1 MPSSTSASN
10 PWRKFA
16 FIFLGITGGAI
27 FLIWLFVVT
36 VDPWG
41 MLPLSPPFNRIPI
54 STNARY
60 SFPALAINQKFDS
73 AIIGTSTS
81 RPLQPQI
88 LDKAFHTHFVNL
100 SMNASTPWE
109 QEKIFNLFIKHHPHP
124 KIIIFNTDNIW
135 CFDDPHHAARPLPL
149 WMYEGSPWTG
159 YFKMANQYALQEAA
173 NQFLWLIGFKK
184 QRYGSDGYTPLLPA
198 SFVYDPNKVNKAFA
212 EWIQADN
219 SPPNGRVPV
228 QPALPRLQ
236 RMIDTLP
243 KETVKILII
252 PPFSAEF
259 YGNPGGWTD
268 VSWKACKRNLAHL
281 AQTTPNT
288 TAIDFAL
295 PNHFTQQ
302 RTSFWDPIH
311 YRDFTAEMVMK
322 GIIQAVLHHQELP
335 DNESKILGQGQP

>member
-10 PWRKFA
+10 SWRKFA
-16 FIFLGITGGAI
+16 WVFLGFTIGPI
-27 FLIWLFVVT
+27 FLIWLFIII

-41 MLPLSPPFNRIPI
+41 MLPLSPPFHRIPI

-60 SFPALAINQKFDS
+60 SFPALAINKKFDS
-73 AIIGTSTS
+73 TIIGTSTS

-88 LDKAFHTHFVNL
+88 LNKAFHANFVNL

-109 QEKIFNLFIKHHPHP
+109 QEKIYNLFLKHHPHP
-124 KIIIFNTDNIW
+124 KVVIFNTDNIW

-149 WMYEGSPWTG
+149 WMYEGSLWVG
-159 YFKMANQYALQEAA
+159 YLKMANQYALQEAA
-173 NQFLWLIGFKK
+173 NQFSWLIGFKK

-198 SFVYDPNKVNKAFA
+198 SFIYDPQKVNKTFT
-212 EWIQADN
+212 EWAQADN
-219 SPPNGRVPV
+219 SLPNGRIPR

-236 RMIDTLP
+236 RMINKLP
-243 KETVKILII
+243 KETVKIIII
-252 PPFSAEF
+252 PPFSVEF
-259 YGNPGGWTD
+259 YGNPGGWAD
-268 VSWKACKRNLAHL
+268 VSWKACKANLSNLAKK
-281 AQTTPNT
+281 TPNM

-295 PNHFTQQ
+295 PNHFTQE

-322 GIIQAVLHHQELP
+322 GILQAVLHHQELP
-335 DNESKILGQGQP
+335 NNESKILGQSTP

>member
-16 FIFLGITGGAI
+16 LIFLGITGGAI
-27 FLIWLFVVT
+27 FLIWLFIVI

-41 MLPLSPPFNRIPI
+41 MLPLSPPFHRIPI

-60 SFPALAINQKFDS
+60 SFPALAINQQFDS

-88 LDKAFHTHFVNL
+88 LNKPFDAHFVNL

-124 KIIIFNTDNIW
+124 KVIIINTDNIW
-135 CFDDPHHAARPLPL
+135 CFDDPQRASRPIPL
-149 WMYEGSPWTG
+149 WMYEGSPWVG
-159 YFKMANQYALQEAA
+159 YLKMANQYALQEAA

-198 SFVYDPNKVNKAFA
+198 SFVYDPKKVNAVFTGWPK
-212 EWIQADN
+212 ADN
-219 SPPNGRVPV
+219 SAPNGRIPT

-236 RMIDTLP
+236 RMISQLPKDTL
-243 KETVKILII
+243 KIIII

-259 YGNPGGWTD
+259 YGNTGGWTD
-268 VSWKACKRNLAHL
+268 IKWKACKGNLAHL
-281 AQTTPNT
+281 ASTTSNT
-288 TAIDFAL
+288 IAIDFAI
-295 PNHFTQQ
+295 PNNFTQK

-311 YRDFTAEMVMK
+311 YRPFTAKMVMD
-322 GIIQAVLHHQELP
+322 GIIKAVLHHQDLP
-335 DNESKILGQGQP
+335 NNESQILK